1 MTEKLKLLTALMMDQ
16 TKNSKLSSAQK
27 DALTP
32 PEFNTLVPDN
42 RRNPPLDRGQ
52 YTKIGGMWNLKHEI
66 RSPKFY
72 EILTKK

>member
-16 TKNSKLSSAQK
+16 TKNSKFSSAQK

-32 PEFNTLVPDN
+32 LEFNTLVLDN
-42 RRNPPLDRGQ
+42 RRDPPLDRGQ
-52 YTKIGGMWNLKHEI
+52 YTKIGGMWTLKYEI

-72 EILTKK
+72 EIHTKK